1 MKKGTC
7 RSHTSRMRAVRVRP
21 VQACPRAAL
30 PSGPAGQKSSS
41 RSKVPLLLVTGSS
54 AGSRT
59 VGPCHGRRPT
69 ARSVFFCGPGQWRGA
84 SGNGARRELRSLRPT
99 SLSQIPHPVRGGGH
113 VFSPMIVEPSEAP
126 ARTPVKMLD
135 HDGLRPQSL
144 FSSFPAEPT
153 YGFGF

>member
-7 RSHTSRMRAVRVRP
+7 RFHTSRMRAVRVRP

-30 PSGPAGQKSSS
+30 PSEPAGQKSSS

-99 SLSQIPHPVRGGGH
+99 SLSPPGARRGPRFLSNDCGAQRGASSDSGQNAGPRRSASTVSVFIFPSRTDIWVRFL
-113 VFSPMIVEPSEAP
+113 V
-126 ARTPVKMLD
+126 
-135 HDGLRPQSL
+135 
-144 FSSFPAEPT
+144 
-153 YGFGF
+153 